1 MEKVRVAILGLGW
14 RGKDTYAPVAKDVPD
29 QMEIVA
35 IADLDPAKVEDVAKE
50 YGVSAEHCYPSAEAF
65 LEQEK
70 MADAV
75 FICTQDRQHVGHA
88 IPALRKGYHILMEK
102 PISPDLEECRE
113 VLRVANECNR
123 KVVVCHVLRY
133 TSYYRKIKELLDQ
146 KVIGDLVS
154 IQGSENVGYWHQAHS
169 FVRGNWRNSK
179 ETSPMFVQKC
189 CHDMDLIVWM
199 TGQKCKH
206 LSSFGNTFHFKPEN
220 APEGAAKRCMD
231 GCKAKD
237 TCPYNAEQIYIY
249 HEKIGVANGNTHMPN
264 NVLALH
270 PTVETIT
277 EALKT
282 GPYGRCV
289 YACDNDVVD
298 HQVVNL
304 EMENGVTVSF
314 SMCAFH
320 NKGGRTT
327 SYMGTRG
334 EIFADMTNGTLDIQL
349 FGQERKPVE
358 YEKEA
363 GYSGGDKKVV
373 LDFLDMLIH
382 DKEPS
387 GSITTLEQ
395 SMESHFIAIGAEMS
409 RVDGGRCI
417 ELEELRG

>member
-1 MEKVRVAILGLGW
+1 MERKIKVAILGLGW
-14 RGKDTYAPVAKDVPD
+14 RGKDTYAPIAKEFPD
-29 QMEIVA
+29 KMEIAAV
-35 IADLDPAKVEDVAKE
+35 ADLDKERVNDVAEEYNVPKE
-50 YGVSAEHCYPSAEAF
+50 NCFYSAEEF
-65 LEQEK
+65 LGQDK

-75 FICTQDRQHVGHA
+75 FICTQDKQHVKHA
-88 IPALRKGYHILMEK
+88 IPALRKGYDILMEK
-102 PISPDLEECRE
+102 PISPILEECKE
-113 VLRVANECNR
+113 VLRVANECKR

-133 TSYYRKIKELLDQ
+133 TSYYTKIKELIDSG
-146 KVIGDLVS
+146 VIGELVS

-169 FVRGNWRNSK
+169 FVRGNWRNSA

-189 CHDMDLIVWM
+189 CHDMDLIVWL
-199 TGQKCKH
+199 TGQKCKR
-206 LSSFGNTFHFKPEN
+206 LSSFGNTFHFKKEN
-220 APEGAAKRCMD
+220 APEGSAMRCMD
-231 GCKAKD
+231 GCAVKD

-249 HEKIGVANGNTHMPN
+249 HERVGVANGNTHMPN
-264 NVLALH
+264 NALALH

-289 YACDNDVVD
+289 YQCDNDVVD
-298 HQVVNL
+298 HQVVNM

-327 SYMGTRG
+327 TYMGTKG
-334 EIFADMTNGTLDIQL
+334 EIFADMSNGILDIQL

-358 YEKEA
+358 YPQEK
-363 GYSGGDKKVV
+363 GYSAGDKKLV

-387 GSITTLEQ
+387 GAITTLEQ
-395 SMESHFIAIGAEMS
+395 SMESHFITIGAEMS

-417 ELEELRG
+417 QLDEIR